1 MKKFIFYSLIIFN
14 FISTSAT
21 GATSNEIALSL
32 IQKYGF
38 GRNLTNIS
46 YQAAMQTQTYKM
58 IVNKVGEKKA
68 ESAVKGEIDKLLPS
82 YQSQWNKNLA
92 ASYSQVISAEK
103 LQSLLNE
110 GPSSK
115 YADELKAKQGEIGTL
130 MQSKSTGLLNE
141 FITKAMDSA
150 LKRSKAK

>member
-1 MKKFIFYSLIIFN
+1 MKKFIFYSIIIFN
-14 FISTSAT
+14 FISTIAT
-21 GATSNEIALSL
+21 AASSNEIALSL

-38 GRNLTNIS
+38 GRNLTGIS

-58 IVNKVGEKKA
+58 IVNKAGDKKA
-68 ESAVKGEIDKLLPS
+68 ESIVKGEIDKLVPS

-92 ASYSQVISAEK
+92 ASYAQVLSAEK
-103 LQSLLNE
+103 LQSLLDE

-115 YADELKAKQGEIGTL
+115 YADELKAKQGEIGKI

-141 FITKAMDSA
+141 FVTKAMDSA
-150 LKRSKAK
+150 FKHTKTK

>member
-1 MKKFIFYSLIIFN
+1 MKKFIFYSIIIFN
-14 FISTSAT
+14 FISTIAT
-21 GATSNEIALSL
+21 AASSNDIALLL
-32 IQKYGF
+32 IQKYSF

-46 YQAAMQTQTYKM
+46 YQAATQTQTYKI
-58 IVNKVGEKKA
+58 IVNKAGEKKA
-68 ESAVKGEIDKLLPS
+68 ESTVKGEINKLLPS
-82 YQSQWNKNLA
+82 YQDQWNKNLA
-92 ASYSQVISAEK
+92 ASYAQVMSAEK
-103 LQSLLNE
+103 LQSLLDE

-150 LKRSKAK
+150 LKRTKAK